1 MTGSPMTGSPI
12 GASPTGGPD
21 AAEREEAGG
30 LGLWRAL
37 VADALGNLRAV
48 RQRSLLALLGIGIGT
63 AAVIAML
70 AIGDAA
76 KRQALGQFRAMGT
89 DLLAIQVD
97 TAQAGRPAPLMPGD
111 AAALLGR
118 SGLAAIAPIAV
129 AGIELAHGRARAVAS
144 VAGVTGDLAPVARL
158 RLAEGR
164 FLSAFDESQTF
175 VVLGGGLARKLGGDG
190 GRDGGRDGVGPA
202 VGDDLRLGGYRYTV
216 IGILE
221 ETVPNPL
228 LPVDLNGAA
237 LVPLH
242 GLRRIAADT
251 GLTALVARM
260 APDTDDA
267 AARHAVAA
275 YFADAPHPRPVVVQ
289 SARQLIAAMAEQM
302 QVYTLLLAAVGGISL
317 IVGGVGVMN
326 VMLMSVVER
335 RREIGIRLALGAR
348 PRDIL
353 GMFLVEASVLSLG
366 GGVVGTALGIAA
378 AAVYAHSA
386 GWSFALPAAALPLG
400 LGMSVLVGLLFG
412 ILPALRA
419 SRLDPIQALRG
430 E

>member
-1 MTGSPMTGSPI
+1 MTGSPTTGSFPA
-12 GASPTGGPD
+12 GTD
-21 AAEREEAGG
+21 AAELEEASGP
-30 LGLWRAL
+30 GLWRAL

-70 AIGDAA
+70 GVGDAA

-89 DLLAIQVD
+89 DLLAIQAD

-111 AAALLGR
+111 ASALLGR
-118 SGLAAIAPIAV
+118 SGLVAVAPIAV
-129 AGIELAHGRARAVAS
+129 TGMELAHGRARAVAS
-144 VAGVTGDLAPVARL
+144 VAGVTGDLAAVARL
-158 RLAEGR
+158 RMAEGR
-164 FLSAFDESQTF
+164 FLSAFDGSQSF

-190 GRDGGRDGVGPA
+190 GWNDGPDGAGPA

-221 ETVPNPL
+221 EMLPNPL

-237 LVPLH
+237 LVPLP

-260 APDTDDA
+260 APDTDDT

-275 YFADAPHPRPVVVQ
+275 HFADAPHPRPVVVQ
-289 SARQLIAAMAEQM
+289 SARQMIAAMAEQM

-366 GGVVGTALGIAA
+366 GGILGTALGIAA
-378 AAVYAHSA
+378 AAVYARSA
-386 GWSFALPAAALPLG
+386 GWPFALPAAALPLG

>member
-1 MTGSPMTGSPI
+1 MTGSP
-12 GASPTGGPD
+12 PTNSLVTATD
-21 AAEREEAGG
+21 AAEQEEVGA
-30 LGLWRAL
+30 LGPWHAL

-48 RQRSLLALLGIGIGT
+48 QQRSLLALLGIGIGT

-76 KRQALGQFRAMGT
+76 KRQALDQFRAMGT
-89 DLLAIQVD
+89 DMLAIQAD

-118 SGLAAIAPIAV
+118 SGLVAIAPIAV
-129 AGIELAHGRARAVAS
+129 TGMELAHGRARAVAS

-158 RLAEGR
+158 RVAEGR
-164 FLSAFDESQTF
+164 FLSTFDGPQTF
-175 VVLGGGLARKLGGDG
+175 VVLGGGLARKLGGNG
-190 GRDGGRDGVGPA
+190 GRNGSGPA

-216 IGILE
+216 VGILE

-237 LVPLH
+237 LVPLP

-251 GLTALVARM
+251 GIAALVARM
-260 APDTDDA
+260 APGTDDDA
-267 AARHAVAA
+267 VRHAVAA
-275 YFADAPHPRPVVVQ
+275 HFADVPHSRPVVIQ
-289 SARQLIAAMAEQM
+289 SARQMIAAMAEQM
-302 QVYTLLLAAVGGISL
+302 QVYTLLLSAVGGISL

-366 GGVVGTALGIAA
+366 GGVLGTALGITA

-400 LGMSVLVGLLFG
+400 LGMSVLVGLVFG

>member
-1 MTGSPMTGSPI
+1 MTGSFPAGTDAAALEES
-12 GASPTGGPD
+12 GGP
-21 AAEREEAGG
+21 
-30 LGLWRAL
+30 GLWRAL

-63 AAVIAML
+63 AAVVAML
-70 AIGDAA
+70 GVGDAA

-89 DLLAIQVD
+89 DLLAIQAD

-111 AAALLGR
+111 ASELLGR
-118 SGLAAIAPIAV
+118 SGLVAVAPIAV
-129 AGIELAHGRARAVAS
+129 TGMELAHGRARAVAS
-144 VAGVTGDLAPVARL
+144 VAGVTGDLAAVARL
-158 RLAEGR
+158 RMAEGR
-164 FLSAFDESQTF
+164 FLSAFDGSQTF

-190 GRDGGRDGVGPA
+190 GGNGGWNDGPDGAGPA

-221 ETVPNPL
+221 ETLPNPL

-237 LVPLH
+237 LVPLP

-251 GLTALVARM
+251 GLTALVARI
-260 APDTDDA
+260 APDTDDM

-275 YFADAPHPRPVVVQ
+275 HFADAPHPRPVVVQ
-289 SARQLIAAMAEQM
+289 SARQMIAAMAGQM

-366 GGVVGTALGIAA
+366 GGVLGTALGIAA
-378 AAVYAHSA
+378 AAIYARSA
-386 GWSFALPAAALPLG
+386 GWPFALPAAALPLG